1 MRTFDFY
8 EVKAAAGTER
18 DWVHAQMESRWGGR
32 VMAVHG
38 EGIDTTALPALV
50 ARERRGFLVY
60 RVQGLAAEIVVMDAL
75 EAGLG
80 IGTAMLVADRRAG
93 GVGDDDQRQSGRA
106 AVLPAAGLPAR
117 GGAAGCGGAGAAFE
131 AGDPGGGGVR
141 DSDLRRGGFAGRL
154 ASWLGYGT
162 AARLRRLA
170 WAESLA
176 IRKEQN

>member
-1 MRTFDFY
+1 LRTFDFY

-80 IGTAMLVADRRAG
+80 IGTAMLVALSDALERIGVQEVWATTTNDNLDALRFYQRRGFRLEAVRRDAVAQVRHLKPAIPA
-93 GVGDDDQRQSGRA
+93 VG
-106 AVLPAAGLPAR
+106 
-117 GGAAGCGGAGAAFE
+117 AFGIPICDE
-131 AGDPGGGGVR
+131 V
-141 DSDLRRGGFAGRL
+141 DLRGEL
-154 ASWLGYGT
+154 PLGW
-162 AARLRRLA
+162 AMARRPG
-170 WAESLA
+170 
-176 IRKEQN
+176 